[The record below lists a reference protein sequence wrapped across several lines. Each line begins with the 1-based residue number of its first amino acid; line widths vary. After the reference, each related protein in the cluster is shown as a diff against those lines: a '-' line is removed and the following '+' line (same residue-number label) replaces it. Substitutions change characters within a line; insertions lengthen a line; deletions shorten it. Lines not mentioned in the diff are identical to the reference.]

1 MADPDIALSRSTH
14 DLVWK
19 RLPDGTFDLVM
30 AEGADAVAQ
39 QIKIVLKT
47 FMGEWFLD
55 TTVGIPYFEDI
66 LKKNPRSEVVET
78 VLRGKIAS
86 VTGVT
91 RVTAFDISIDNR
103 LRTMTINYA
112 AETNEGTIEDSFR
125 IT

>member
-1 MADPDIALSRSTH
+1 MSNPDIALSRTTH

-19 RLPDGTFDLVM
+19 ELDGGTYDLIM
-30 AEGADAVAQ
+30 ATDADAIAQ

-47 FMGEWFLD
+47 FIGEWFLD

-78 VLRGKIAS
+78 VLRGKIIS
-86 VTGVT
+86 VNGVT

-103 LRTMTINYA
+103 LRTMNVTYTV
-112 AETNEGTIEDSFR
+112 ETTEGSFTDSFR
-125 IT
+125 LT

>member
-19 RLPDGTFDLVM
+19 GLPDGTFDLVM

-103 LRTMTINYA
+103 LRTMTINYS

-125 IT
+125 LT